1 MLAQLLVWKVQLP
14 GGLLL
19 MRDESIS
26 CRYTMHAL
34 HNIASDLVLSAHVTH
49 SCAVSF
55 FMSLPETHY
64 ECIQSC
70 VGCRDTMLLRRCD
83 SSLASADCRERS
95 LRSQSHPKQASQP
108 WSKSHTAMGVRLRLA
123 WSCQAT
129 ENLM

>member
-1 MLAQLLVWKVQLP
+1 MLVQLLVWKVQLP

-19 MRDESIS
+19 MRDESTF

-34 HNIASDLVLSAHVTH
+34 HNIASDLVLSVLVAH
-49 SCAVSF
+49 SCAVSVLMPF
-55 FMSLPETHY
+55 LEAIF

-70 VGCRDTMLLRRCD
+70 VGRNFVRCNLCD

-108 WSKSHTAMGVRLRLA
+108 WSKSRTAMGVR
-123 WSCQAT
+123 
-129 ENLM
+129 